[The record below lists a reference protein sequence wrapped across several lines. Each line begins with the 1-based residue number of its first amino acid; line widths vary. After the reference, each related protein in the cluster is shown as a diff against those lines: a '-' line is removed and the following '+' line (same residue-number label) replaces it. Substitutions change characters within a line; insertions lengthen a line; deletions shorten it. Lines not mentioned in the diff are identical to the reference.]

1 MPLCCTTRINDLL
14 EDASNLAKISRSSPQ
29 HLSSACHCV
38 VQNCI
43 YCSKP
48 FSVFVSC
55 CLVRKPR
62 IRNARLNLRIFLQKL
77 YLAHI
82 PKTYFP
88 AIQFAVSNAGNKQ
101 RNMQR
106 GNELSS
112 EPAVCDA
119 KPMGNDSK
127 QSSNSISYIY

>member
-1 MPLCCTTRINDLL
+1 MQQPVAIRADCAHMPGCCTTRTNDLL
-14 EDASNLAKISRSSPQ
+14 GDASNLAKISRSSPQ
-29 HLSSACHCV
+29 HLSSAFHCV

-43 YCSKP
+43 YCSK
-48 FSVFVSC
+48 
-55 CLVRKPR
+55 
-62 IRNARLNLRIFLQKL
+62 
-77 YLAHI
+77 HI

-88 AIQFAVSNAGNKQ
+88 EIQFAVSNASNKQ

-119 KPMGNDSK
+119 KPMGNDLK